1 MKAATLLAILGAG
14 ALGSALRAAEP
25 APLTLSRTIDAV
37 LARYPT
43 IAAAQA
49 EIDAARGRTEES
61 NADRLPQVSA
71 SGGYSYLSMRPYVA
85 FGSASFFETSRNT
98 YNGSVAVR
106 QLLTDFG
113 RTDSLVELSRS
124 GEITAEDALTQ
135 AKSQLGYQ
143 AIADFYGVLLVRQS
157 VGVAEEDIRALTEA
171 LRIAQRKYSAGTAT
185 KFDVLT
191 TQVRLEAA
199 RDRLTDAIAARS
211 RQEAGLRELLG
222 DEPGSP
228 IELDGDFPASAPP
241 PPDLGATIAAG
252 LENRPEMKLVRDA
265 EATARIR
272 AGVADRADRPEV
284 AATAS
289 GGLQDGLLPDLY
301 DNKGY
306 VAAGVSVSIPIFT
319 GKRTTGER
327 VAAQAELRAAQAR
340 IREITQT
347 VTADVE
353 TALTDLGAA
362 SERLGRADTQVE
374 QAREALA
381 LAETRYAAGVITN
394 FELLD
399 AQSAAR
405 SAELARLQARYD
417 CALAR
422 QAVARAAGQPP
433 AP

>member
-228 IELDGDFPASAPP
+228 SSSTATSPP
-241 PPDLGATIAAG
+241 RLLPPDLGATIAAG

-272 AGVADRADRPEV
+272 AGVADRADRPSRRDRLRRAPGRP
-284 AATAS
+284 AARPLRQQGLRRR
-289 GGLQDGLLPDLY
+289 GGQRVHPHLHRQADDRGARRGPGRAPRRPGADPGDHPDR
-301 DNKGY
+301 D
-306 VAAGVSVSIPIFT
+306 S
-319 GKRTTGER
+319 RR
-327 VAAQAELRAAQAR
+327 RDRAYR
-340 IREITQT
+340 P
-347 VTADVE
+347 
-353 TALTDLGAA
+353 GAA